1 MNKKT
6 LYIASVFCLLAFSGC
21 TDSAPIN
28 TEQDP
33 NLPVVDPNP
42 ECETADDCDSGRCLD
57 SGKCALL
64 VGLGES
70 CEEDVCESPYVC
82 KDGICAEDKDV
93 EKPECTSDGDC
104 ASNKCLPSGK
114 CQKISEE
121 GGLCDEENVCPP
133 ELTCLESTC
142 QKRPEGAACSDSE
155 PCGPA
160 LECKDN
166 KCQTIPCDESEDICS
181 PLNAVCENNVCAPLV
196 ILPENS
202 PCDPE
207 SKSKSCDTGLECIE
221 NICQT
226 PDVETLESDAC
237 TTDSDCAKFDLY
249 KTCLPTGR
257 CGTVVGLGD
266 FCDNKMVCADGQECN
281 IFCAYI
287 RGEGE
292 KCDAEA
298 YEFCNEYEGLSC
310 YNGECHTPQYDLP
323 IGSTCNDTYL
333 SCAEDLECLN
343 NKCVTRVDEDAHCSD
358 AEYLICKAGMEC
370 INAKCIPVGGAC
382 ITTADCQEK
391 DSFCCLSDEC
401 GAKNK
406 CRTYDETTTY
416 DEACRFTTKPGIF
429 EAQIQCRWQPPK
441 DQLPTSTKVEMPPLV
456 GHFGNKAGLDPIVAF
471 WSYAAE
477 SSNNSTGKTAIRFI
491 NPETCETLE
500 TVDVPLRWRW
510 YNYPAAA
517 DLDGDGLLEFV
528 TIHNDGK
535 PIAYKWD
542 DAQKKHVQYWKAD
555 AVATTDISIHDLD
568 GNGTPEVIIGT
579 HVFNGQTGKRIVAGG
594 SWTYATESIG
604 NFDNNAQGIASI
616 LANGHIYKWNPETNK
631 WIDLI
636 NLAEGIKHTAYAD
649 FGTPGATPED
659 FDFTKLDGKP
669 EFALAGGSK
678 LQLYAVTVDA
688 EGKYHK
694 QQIMNVAQFSTG
706 GPITIGDFNNDGL
719 PEIGLAS
726 SGKFGVYDP
735 KCKGYEEGRCADKFV
750 MWERW
755 SQDASSGSTG
765 SSLFDFDGDGQT
777 EAVYADEC
785 FTRVYDGKT
794 GRVLFSA
801 KRSSWTSIEA
811 PVVADIDGDGSS
823 EIMMGSDYAMT
834 CKHDTGS
841 SQTGMDPIHEGI
853 RCTDDEDCPLAKGC
867 NKEVGLCTCTSDNDC
882 NTQHVYGKDT
892 ILQQYVCTAPIDPNV
907 GFYVNKTNANSRT
920 MVANIGARPAGWN
933 ANSGYKVCRASRA
946 TTDIGQGDLMIFKD
960 RLDRWVSSRPLWNQH
975 GYNIINIEDNGKV
988 PTPIQW
994 LMNWLQKDSKKTITG
1009 TTYPRPTN
1017 NSFRLNRQGE
1027 YGAGVVPDI
1036 TGRFIAGSICGETED
1051 GRHVISGNLCNRG
1064 TKPVSTKL
1072 PATFF
1077 YFDENAPDHRGEKIC
1092 TSYTKSIV
1100 GVGECA
1106 QVGCDVEDIKAL
1118 EGKKVIMVTNLDEY
1132 GQPSTVECRSDNN
1145 TDTIQIDKCKT
1156 ENDAPIIIVN

>member
-1 MNKKT
+1 MNNKT
-6 LYIASVFCLLAFSGC
+6 LLTASFLSILALAGC
-21 TDSAPIN
+21 EDKPITNDNPNTNPSVEEGCDMDS
-28 TEQDP
+28 
-33 NLPVVDPNP
+33 
-42 ECETADDCDSGRCLD
+42 DCDSDKCLP
-57 SGKCALL
+57 SGQCAHI

-70 CEEDVCESPYVC
+70 CEEDVCEAPYIC
-82 KDGICAEDKDV
+82 KDDICEEEEVA
-93 EKPECTSDGDC
+93 EKPECTSDSEC
-104 ASNKCLPSGK
+104 PSNKCLPSGK
-114 CQKISEE
+114 CQKVVPE
-121 GGLCDEENVCPP
+121 GSPCDEENVCQPD
-133 ELTCLESTC
+133 LICLDGKCQTSGQEGSTC
-142 QKRPEGAACSDSE
+142 GDAL

-160 LECKDN
+160 LECAGGT
-166 KCQTIPCDESEDICS
+166 CQKVACDESEDKCS
-181 PLNAVCENNVCAPLV
+181 ALNAVCENNFCEPIVTLA
-196 ILPENS
+196 END

-207 SKSKSCDTGLECIE
+207 SKSKSCDVGLECLD
-221 NICQT
+221 NICKT
-226 PDVETLESDAC
+226 PDVETLENDAC
-237 TTDSDCAKFDLY
+237 NTDNDCAKFDLY
-249 KTCLPTGR
+249 KECIHGR
-257 CGTVVGLGD
+257 CGRTIELGD
-266 FCDNKMVCADGQECN
+266 FCDNKSVCAEGQVCN
-281 IFCAYI
+281 IYCAYM

-292 KCDAEA
+292 HCDPEA
-298 YEFCNEYEGLSC
+298 YEICDESDGLQC
-310 YNGECHTPQYDLP
+310 YDGECHAPKWDLKL
-323 IGSTCNDTYL
+323 GATCNDSYL
-333 SCAEDLECLN
+333 TCAEDLECYN
-343 NKCVTRVDEDAHCSD
+343 GRCVTRVDEEQKCGE
-358 AEYLICKAGMEC
+358 AEHLICKAGMEC
-370 INAKCIPVGGAC
+370 INAKCVPVGGAC
-382 ITTADCQEK
+382 VSTADCLEK

-416 DEACRFTTKPGIF
+416 DEACRFMTKPGIF
-429 EAQIQCRWQPPK
+429 EAQIQCRWQPPQ
-441 DQLPTSTKVEMPPLV
+441 DQMPTSTKVEMPPLV

-477 SSNNSTGKTAIRFI
+477 SSSNSTGKTAIRFI

-542 DAQKKHVQYWKAD
+542 ASQQKHVQYWKAD
-555 AVATTDISIHDLD
+555 AVAITDISIHDLD
-568 GNGTPEVIIGT
+568 GNGTPEVIVGT
-579 HVFNGQTGKRIVAGG
+579 HVFNGQTGKRMAAG
-594 SWTYATESIG
+594 SYWTYATESIG

-649 FGTPGATPED
+649 FGTPGATADD
-659 FDFTKLDGKP
+659 FDYTKLDGKP
-669 EFALAGGSK
+669 EFALAGGNK
-678 LQLYAVTVDA
+678 LQLYAVTVD
-688 EGKYHK
+688 ESGKYQK
-694 QQIMNVAQFSTG
+694 QQLLNVAQFTTG

-735 KCKGYEEGRCADKFV
+735 KCKGYAEGRCADKYV

-834 CKHDTGS
+834 CRHDTGS

-853 RCTDDEDCPLAKGC
+853 RCLDDEDCPLAKGC
-867 NKEVGLCTCTSDNDC
+867 NKEIGLCTCTADSDC
-882 NTQHVYGKDT
+882 NTQHVFGKDA
-892 ILQQYVCTAPIDPNV
+892 ILQQYVCTDPIDPNV
-907 GFYVNKTNANSRT
+907 GFYVNSKGSGNRE
-920 MVANIGARPAGWN
+920 MVADLGKRPAGWD
-933 ANSGYKVCRASRA
+933 AKTGYKVCRASRA

-960 RLDRWVSSRPLWNQH
+960 RLDRWVDSRPMWNQH
-975 GYNIINIEDNGKV
+975 GYNIINIEDTGKV
-988 PTPIQW
+988 PTPVQW
-994 LMNWLQKDSKKTITG
+994 LMSWLQKDPKKVISG
-1009 TTYPRPTN
+1009 TNYPRPVN
-1017 NSFRLNRQGE
+1017 NSFRLNRQGT
-1027 YGAGVVPDI
+1027 YGAGKVPDI
-1036 TGRFIAGSICGETED
+1036 TGRFIAGSICGETQD

-1077 YFDENAPDHRGEKIC
+1077 FYDENAPEHRGEKIC

-1106 QVGCDVEDIKAL
+1106 QVGCDVDDMAAL
-1118 EGKKVIMVTNLDEY
+1118 EGRKVIMVTNLDEY

-1145 TDTIQIDKCKT
+1145 TDTIEIDKCKT
-1156 ENDAPIIIVN
+1156 HDEAPIIIVN